1 MYIPSGGE
9 ANLELIQ
16 GLKGYMGFG
25 NLPMCIAIYY
35 AAINVYSYAL
45 TGCDKYKARRR
56 RYRISEKMFF
66 VVSLMGGALG
76 VVMGMTTFRHK
87 TQHKSFYMG
96 IPSIF
101 LVNVICVLLVL
112 RLV

>member
-1 MYIPSGGE
+1 MRGE
-9 ANLELIQ
+9 VDLELIQ
-16 GLKGYMGFG
+16 ALKSHMSFEKLIVY
-25 NLPMCIAIYY
+25 IAIYY

-45 TGCDKYKARRR
+45 TGYDKYKAKRRL
-56 RYRISEKMFF
+56 YRISEKTFF
-66 VVSLMGGALG
+66 VISLMGGALG

-87 TQHKSFYMG
+87 TQHKSFYVG